1 MAGIIEQ
8 IYFKLPDVA
17 ETIKFGRIPS
27 HITHRRLIDFRVVFI
42 ESIFDWNLVAN
53 KLNCYKE
60 DC

>member
-53 KLNCYKE
+53 RLNC
-60 DC
+60 